1 MVQIIDR
8 RELAKGQQAMEV
20 HVYRLPGNPNVVVA
34 KKIYGEPL
42 AYGHRWHMSRLD
54 IPVTDAFLDAVR
66 FAEERG
72 IPFVWVNDPHR
83 LFPPDKRPDP
93 ARALQPAAENPATAH
108 PDAAQGMPFM
118 ITVAQ
123 RRRLLELGYD
133 EERIRTMTP
142 AEAHEILKVGD

>member
-1 MVQIIDR
+1 VVQIIDR

-54 IPVTDAFLDAVR
+54 IPVADAFLDAVR
-66 FAEERG
+66 FAEENG

-93 ARALQPAAENPATAH
+93 AAAERRSRSE
-108 PDAAQGMPFM
+108 DAGQAQGVPFM
-118 ITVAQ
+118 ITGAQ

-133 EERIRTMTP
+133 EARIRDMTP
-142 AEAHEILKVGD
+142 AEAHQILNVGD